1 MDGRNSSNDRF
12 TLLQTIQRIR
22 SISDLD
28 SVILDFRG
36 ERILLTRGR
45 NLNSLN
51 ALQHLLVNSLPD
63 NLRISVSLDIRPTI
77 RQKETRPNTLGEQ
90 VSSKI
95 FHTLSKSVL
104 TFVFE
109 IGALGLGYYAYLS
122 LNEISVTGSRIS
134 DILLPVSL
142 FMMFG
147 LNIAVVS
154 RWHGRGADETAAA
167 TDNSPT
173 LGGTKKE
180 QALKFLKVLGSL
192 SSNQLAALLE
202 IDVRNLSKF
211 INPFIQTGI
220 IAAKKE
226 GKTYIYSL
234 KNPHNLL
241 LTHNRHTPQE
251 EAEYANQIS
260 LPKSNI
266 QLPSEGNVLGRVALD
281 DWKPGDFVYL
291 QLRKYCQK
299 GILVSGSSGSGKTI
313 AGKVIAEELLMEHI
327 PVVVFDYTK
336 QWERLFQRN
345 TDPTMLENYR
355 LFGMR
360 GPKAFKGKVVNELP
374 EITESL
380 RNGEGIVVDLSSITE
395 TDERVGNVAKAL
407 DQILEYFQTQEDSQ
421 DLRLFLVIEEA
432 HLWTSKEVPKE
443 AASFLDRVVR
453 LLRKKG
459 VGVML
464 ISHKISDFDSA
475 MRSSMNI
482 SIVFRTKYEGDLDS
496 IARTLGGD
504 IAKIVPSMPV
514 GYSILHSADLGTPFA
529 MTWRPLYSQP

>member
-1 MDGRNSSNDRF
+1 M
-12 TLLQTIQRIR
+12 
-22 SISDLD
+22 
-28 SVILDFRG
+28 V
-36 ERILLTRGR
+36 
-45 NLNSLN
+45 
-51 ALQHLLVNSLPD
+51 A
-63 NLRISVSLDIRPTI
+63 
-77 RQKETRPNTLGEQ
+77 
-90 VSSKI
+90 
-95 FHTLSKSVL
+95 
-104 TFVFE
+104 
-109 IGALGLGYYAYLS
+109 YYAYLVWTG
-122 LNEISVTGSRIS
+122 ISVTGSPIS
-134 DILLPVSL
+134 DVLLPASL
-142 FMMFG
+142 AMMFA
-147 LNIAVVS
+147 LNLAVIS
-154 RWHGRGADETAAA
+154 RWNGGEADETAAA
-167 TDNSPT
+167 TDNSPPV
-173 LGGTKKE
+173 GATKKE

-220 IAAKKE
+220 IASKKE

-241 LTHNRHTPQE
+241 LTHNRHNPQE
-251 EAEYANQIS
+251 EPAYASQII

-266 QLPSEGNVLGRVALD
+266 HLPSEGNVLGRVALD

-291 QLRKYCQK
+291 PLREYCQK

-313 AGKVIAEELLMEHI
+313 AGKVFAEELLMERI

-360 GPKAFKGKVVNELP
+360 GPKGFRGKVVNELP
-374 EITESL
+374 EISDSL
-380 RNGEGIVVDLSSITE
+380 RDGEGIVVDLSSIIE
-395 TDERVGNVAKAL
+395 TDERVGKVAQAL
-407 DQILEYFQTQEDSQ
+407 DRILEYFQTQEDSK
-421 DLRLFLVIEEA
+421 DLRLFIVIEEA
-432 HLWTSKEVPKE
+432 HLWTSKDVPKE
-443 AASFLDRVVR
+443 AVSFLDRVVR

-475 MRSSMNI
+475 MRSSMNV
-482 SIVFRTKYEGDLDS
+482 SVVFRTKYEGDLDS
-496 IARTLGGD
+496 IARTLGSN
-504 IAKIVPSMPV
+504 IAKIVPLMPV
-514 GYSILHSADLGTPFA
+514 GYSIFHSADLGTPFP

>member
-1 MDGRNSSNDRF
+1 M
-12 TLLQTIQRIR
+12 
-22 SISDLD
+22 
-28 SVILDFRG
+28 
-36 ERILLTRGR
+36 
-45 NLNSLN
+45 
-51 ALQHLLVNSLPD
+51 
-63 NLRISVSLDIRPTI
+63 DIRPI
-77 RQKETRPNTLGEQ
+77 IVRQNDNSDPGEQ
-90 VSSKI
+90 VSRVQ
-95 FHTLSKSVL
+95 VL
-104 TFVFE
+104 TKSLLAFLCE
-109 IGALGLGYYAYLS
+109 LGVLFLGYYEYLNWNS
-122 LNEISVTGSRIS
+122 VSVTGNWLG
-134 DILLPVSL
+134 DLLIPVSL
-142 FMMFG
+142 IMLFV

-154 RWHGRGADETAAA
+154 KWQGKENEET
-167 TDNSPT
+167 DSSRDS
-173 LGGTKKE
+173 LGGSPTKKE
-180 QALKFLKVLGSL
+180 QALKFLKVLGNL
-192 SSNQLAALLE
+192 SSSQLAALLE

-251 EAEYANQIS
+251 ETVYASQVT
-260 LPKSNI
+260 LPKSNA

-291 QLRKYCQK
+291 LLRKYCQK
-299 GILVSGSSGSGKTI
+299 GILVSGASGSGKTI
-313 AGKVIAEELLMEHI
+313 AGKVVAEELLMERI
-327 PVVVFDYTK
+327 PVVIFDYTK

-345 TDPTMLENYR
+345 TDRTMLENYR

-374 EITESL
+374 EISECL
-380 RNGEGIVVDLSSITE
+380 RNGEGIVVDLSSVTE

-407 DQILEYFQTQEDSQ
+407 DQILEYFQKQEDSQ

-432 HLWTSKEVPKE
+432 HLWTSKDVPKE

-482 SIVFRTKYEGDLDS
+482 SVVFRTKYEGDLDS

-504 IAKIVPSMPV
+504 VAKIVPSMPV
-514 GYSILHSADLGTPFA
+514 GYSILHAADLGMPFA

>member
-1 MDGRNSSNDRF
+1 
-12 TLLQTIQRIR
+12 
-22 SISDLD
+22 
-28 SVILDFRG
+28 
-36 ERILLTRGR
+36 
-45 NLNSLN
+45 
-51 ALQHLLVNSLPD
+51 
-63 NLRISVSLDIRPTI
+63 
-77 RQKETRPNTLGEQ
+77 
-90 VSSKI
+90 
-95 FHTLSKSVL
+95 VL
-104 TFVFE
+104 AFVFE
-109 IGALGLGYYAYLS
+109 VGALVLGYYGYLT
-122 LNEISVTGSRIS
+122 LNGISITGSPIS
-134 DILLPVSL
+134 DFLLPVSL
-142 FMMFG
+142 ILIFG
-147 LNIAVVS
+147 LNVAVVS
-154 RWHGRGADETAAA
+154 RWRDKDAETESNLDTSVA
-167 TDNSPT
+167 TAGT
-173 LGGTKKE
+173 TKKE

-211 INPFIQTGI
+211 INPFIQTGV

-251 EAEYANQIS
+251 ETEYASQVT
-260 LPKSNI
+260 LPKSNA
-266 QLPSEGNVLGRVALD
+266 QLPSEGNVLGRLALD
-281 DWKPGDFVYL
+281 DWKLGDFVYL
-291 QLRKYCQK
+291 QLSKYAQK

-313 AGKVIAEELLMEHI
+313 AGKVIVEELLMEHI

-345 TDPTMLENYR
+345 TDSIMLGNYR

-360 GPKAFKGKVVNELP
+360 GPKAFKGKVVNELLEIP
-374 EITESL
+374 EFQH
-380 RNGEGIVVDLSSITE
+380 NGEGIIVDLSSITE

-432 HLWTSKEVPKE
+432 HLWTSKVVPKD
-443 AASFLDRVVR
+443 AANFLDRVVR

-482 SIVFRTKYEGDLDS
+482 SVVFRTKYEGDLDS

-514 GYSILHSADLGTPFA
+514 GYSIFHSADLGTPFA